1 MLAAE
6 NGVLSAA
13 RVLPEYPEDCAV
25 RLQNGVKNSEPL
37 DVALLRLNN
46 RLDQSNARMDRCE
59 QWYLDL
65 RAGFEGGAQ

>member
-6 NGVLSAA
+6 NGVLAA
-13 RVLPEYPEDCAV
+13 GQVLPEYPEDCAV
-25 RLQNGVKNSEPL
+25 RLQKGTKLGEPL

-46 RLDQSNARMDRCE
+46 RLNQSNARMDRCE
-59 QWYLDL
+59 QWYLNL

>member
-13 RVLPEYPEDCAV
+13 RSLPEYPEDCAV
-25 RLQNGVKNSEPL
+25 RLQNGVKRGEPL

-46 RLDQSNARMDRCE
+46 RLDQSNALMDRCE

-65 RAGFEGGAQ
+65 RVGFEGGAQ